1 MARHCSLCTYYIHQ
15 RITDAWLHIMV
26 MKSKFLETC
35 HTSYRSQQL
44 DNIITK
50 KRFVLWQHCTTE
62 KYGTASVAYKF
73 YNIALRMCSLTLY
86 HDLNIGE
93 GRKQSFSFVTNPLY
107 FRLLHTQQSWL
118 SCGCA
123 AAQLAHVFAYWS
135 FFPSAPSRV
144 FPVTFLASTWLS
156 WCDRAHVSKYWLTAL
171 SYLIIRTFIRA

>member
-1 MARHCSLCTYYIHQ
+1 
-15 RITDAWLHIMV
+15 MV

-93 GRKQSFSFVTNPLY
+93 GRKKSFRTELAAVVVATCKSV
-107 FRLLHTQQSWL
+107 
-118 SCGCA
+118 
-123 AAQLAHVFAYWS
+123 AAQ
-135 FFPSAPSRV
+135 
-144 FPVTFLASTWLS
+144 
-156 WCDRAHVSKYWLTAL
+156 CSK
-171 SYLIIRTFIRA
+171 